1 MLGKLCGIHIITYV
15 MEVNNQLENKSQQ
28 PKLKVAMVGRQF
40 RINTITHNRYMYL
53 YLYAGRNSYFLPD
66 VSNIFF

>member
-28 PKLKVAMVGRQF
+28 PKLKVAMVGR
-40 RINTITHNRYMYL
+40 
-53 YLYAGRNSYFLPD
+53 
-66 VSNIFF
+66 